1 MSRDITS
8 DDASQLITEAV
19 AKYQENMKEKGLDA
33 FYAECSGNTASYLAR
48 TVAQAM
54 FVDSNSCNIN

>member
-1 MSRDITS
+1 MSS
-8 DDASQLITEAV
+8 FQLITEAV
-19 AKYQENMKEKGLDA
+19 AKYQENKTEKGLDA

-54 FVDSNSCNIN
+54 FVDSTGCSIN